1 MSRIDELTRDLCPN
15 GVPVHPLS
23 AVAAYT
29 ESRIDSGT
37 LDSSTFVGVDNLLPN
52 KGGKVDASYLAN
64 TDRVASFQAGDI
76 LLGNIRP
83 YLKKIWLAT
92 HPGGLSGDVLAIRI
106 RPSFGGRL
114 TPEFLYYLLSS
125 DSFFAY
131 NMQHARGAKMPR
143 GNKEALL
150 KYPIPVPPLEVQH
163 EIVRILDTFTELEA
177 ELEAEVEAELEARR
191 LQYAH
196 FQELLLVKD
205 SLAPLLPLRQL
216 LREPLAN
223 GRSVTDGEGY
233 PVLRLT
239 ALHGPVVDTTQQKLG
254 SWTTEAG
261 KRFRIEAGDLLV
273 VRGNGSKALIARG
286 CMVEHTEE
294 VAFPDTMIR
303 VRPNLELISQ
313 RYLFYAWESRPART
327 QLERVAKLTSGVWK
341 VSQDDLSQVVIP
353 VPTLAEQLEVVAI
366 LDRLD
371 ALVNDLSIGLPA
383 ELAARRKQYEYYRDK
398 LLTFEELS
406 A

>member
-1 MSRIDELTRDLCPN
+1 MCIRD
-15 GVPVHPLS
+15 S
-23 AVAAYT
+23 
-29 ESRIDSGT
+29 
-37 LDSSTFVGVDNLLPN
+37 
-52 KGGKVDASYLAN
+52 
-64 TDRVASFQAGDI
+64 
-76 LLGNIRP
+76 
-83 YLKKIWLAT
+83 
-92 HPGGLSGDVLAIRI
+92 
-106 RPSFGGRL
+106 
-114 TPEFLYYLLSS
+114 
-125 DSFFAY
+125 
-131 NMQHARGAKMPR
+131 
-143 GNKEALL
+143 
-150 KYPIPVPPLEVQH
+150 
-163 EIVRILDTFTELEA
+163 
-177 ELEAEVEAELEARR
+177 
-191 LQYAH
+191 
-196 FQELLLVKD
+196 
-205 SLAPLLPLRQL
+205 
-216 LREPLAN
+216 N